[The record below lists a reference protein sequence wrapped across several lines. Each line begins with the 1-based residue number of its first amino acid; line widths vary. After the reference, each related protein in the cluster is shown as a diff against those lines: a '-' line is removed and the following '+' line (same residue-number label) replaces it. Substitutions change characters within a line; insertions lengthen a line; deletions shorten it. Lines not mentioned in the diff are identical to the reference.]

1 MIFLNSMTK
10 KAIFLKAKL
19 QIILKVV
26 SVLTTFKYHLLCDF
40 YEFTMTQGYL
50 KEGFADRICY
60 FDIFFRKAP
69 DGGAFAIF
77 AGLEDILD
85 FVENLHF
92 DVEDLAFLRQKG
104 FDEDFL
110 KYLEHFKFSGEIYS
124 VKEGA
129 VIFANEPVM
138 VIKARAIEAQL
149 LETFLLCTLNHQSLI
164 ATKASRIV
172 RAAKGRAVLEF
183 GARRAHGGE
192 AALKGAR
199 AAMIGGCLGTSN
211 TLAAKL
217 YGLKTSGTMAHA
229 WVQMFADEY
238 EAFRAFV
245 KLYPENAT
253 LLIDTYDCFLGLEN
267 AIRVFKEFGIEKGA
281 VRIDSGNLCELSL
294 KIRKRLDEVGL
305 KECKIIASNSLD
317 EKSIETLLK
326 NGAKIDGF
334 GVGERLITAFS
345 DAIFGCVYKLVAV
358 EIKGEIY
365 PKIKISQDSF
375 KTTIPHFKKLF
386 RVYEGEKAL
395 YDELMIYDEVLENL
409 PPNLRREELLGCVF
423 KEGKRLYANKSIET
437 LALFTKAQLSS
448 LDEGLLDAKK
458 AYELRLSPALK
469 SLKKSLSQ
477 G

>member
-1 MIFLNSMTK
+1 MISLNSTTK
-10 KAIFLKAKL
+10 KAIFLKARL
-19 QIILKVV
+19 QIILKVA
-26 SVLTTFKYHLLCDF
+26 SVLTTFDYHLLCDF
-40 YEFTMTQGYL
+40 YELTMAQGYL
-50 KEGFADRICY
+50 KEGFEDRICY
-60 FDIFFRKAP
+60 FDVFFRKVP
-69 DGGAFAIF
+69 DGGTFAIF

-85 FVENLHF
+85 FVETWHF
-92 DVEDLAFLRQKG
+92 DAEDIEFLRQKG
-104 FDEDFL
+104 FEEEFLNFL
-110 KYLEHFKFSGEIYS
+110 KTFKFEGEIYC
-124 VKEGA
+124 VQEGE
-129 VIFANEPVM
+129 VVFANEPVM
-138 VIKARAIEAQL
+138 MIKARATQAQL

-172 RAAKGRAVLEF
+172 RAAGGRAVLEF

-199 AAMIGGCLGTSN
+199 AAMIGGCSGTSN

-217 YGLKTSGTMAHA
+217 YGLKTSGTMAHS

-267 AIRVFKEFGIEKGA
+267 AIKVFKEFGIEKGA
-281 VRIDSGNLCELSL
+281 VRIDSGDLCELSF

-305 KECKIIASNSLD
+305 KECKIIVSNSLD

-345 DAIFGCVYKLVAV
+345 DTIFGYVYKLVAV
-358 EIKGEIY
+358 EQNGDLY
-365 PKIKISQDSF
+365 PKIKISQDLH

-395 YDELMIYDEVLENL
+395 YDELIIYDESLENL
-409 PPNLRREELLGCVF
+409 PSHLRREELLQCVF
-423 KEGKRLYANKSIET
+423 KNGKRQGKNKSVKE
-437 LALFTKAQLSS
+437 LAKFANSQLSR
-448 LDEGLLDAKK
+448 LDEDLLK
-458 AYELRLSPALK
+458 ARKTYTIKISNALKELKERLSK
-469 SLKKSLSQ
+469 I
-477 G
+477 